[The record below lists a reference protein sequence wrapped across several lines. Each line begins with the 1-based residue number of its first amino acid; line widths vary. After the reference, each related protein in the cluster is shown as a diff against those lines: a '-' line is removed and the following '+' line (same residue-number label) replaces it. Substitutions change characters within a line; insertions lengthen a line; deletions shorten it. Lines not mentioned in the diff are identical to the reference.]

1 MFSVRELLP
10 KEYAKA
16 KEHEK
21 NIAEEYKEIIYEDQV
36 APKKKYC
43 ELCQSLPTYGVTFFL
58 VKGKCSVKISSFWFV
73 FRESTGKEPPDSAF
87 VGRQQRVGDAR
98 RRKVQVSV
106 EGMAVGASQTMGGST
121 EDIHVGK
128 FLG

>member
-1 MFSVRELLP
+1 VFIFSSVRELLP

-21 NIAEEYKEIIYEDQV
+21 NIAEEYREIIYEDQM

-58 VKGKCSVKISSFWFV
+58 VKGEFFKDNPTLYI
-73 FRESTGKEPPDSAF
+73 
-87 VGRQQRVGDAR
+87 
-98 RRKVQVSV
+98 
-106 EGMAVGASQTMGGST
+106 
-121 EDIHVGK
+121 
-128 FLG
+128 